1 MRRCKFNIH
10 LVIQL
15 PSGVEINSLIEDLR
29 IFSWEAADILLYY
42 ANIIKKLE
50 QKNEILKNKNNDDPV
65 TLADLEVN
73 ELIINRINQT
83 YQDTN
88 WEILS
93 EENFK
98 IQSNYFNNVDWL
110 WILDPLDGT
119 KDFIQGTQSYAM
131 HLALNYKRKP
141 YIGIVLIPE
150 KDELWISYG
159 EKIWCENRDGNIRK
173 QNISETNTLEMTTI
187 VTSKNHRNQKLKD
200 LIEKINFK
208 KTILMGSIGCKVA
221 SIIRGES
228 DIYIALSLPGKT
240 APKDWDFAAPEA
252 ILKAAGGSITNI
264 DNEELVYGSTD
275 LKHSGIIIASN
286 NKKNHKRIC
295 SEVKEIVKENN
306 IYR

>member
-1 MRRCKFNIH
+1 MVK
-10 LVIQL
+10 L
-15 PSGVEINSLIEDLR
+15 PFGVEINDLIDNLRSL
-29 IFSWEAADILLYY
+29 SWEAADILLYY

-110 WILDPLDGT
+110 WVLDPLDGT
-119 KDFIQGTQSYAM
+119 KDFIQGTQNYAM
-131 HLALNYKRKP
+131 HLALNYKRRP

-150 KDELWISYG
+150 KDELWISYE
-159 EKIWCENRDGNIRK
+159 EKIWCENRDGNIRE
-173 QNISETNTLEMTTI
+173 QNMSETNILEKMTI

-295 SEVKEIVKENN
+295 SEVREIIKEYN
-306 IYR
+306 IYP

>member
-1 MRRCKFNIH
+1 MIK
-10 LVIQL
+10 L
-15 PSGVEINSLIEDLR
+15 PFGVEINDLIDNLRSL
-29 IFSWEAADILLYY
+29 SWEAADILLYY
-42 ANIIKKLE
+42 SNIIKKLG
-50 QKNEILKNKNNDDPV
+50 QKNEILKNKNNSDPV

-73 ELIINRINQT
+73 ELIINRITQT

-110 WILDPLDGT
+110 WVLDPLDGT
-119 KDFIQGTQSYAM
+119 KDFIQGTQDYAM
-131 HLALNYKRKP
+131 HLALNYKQKP
-141 YIGIVLIPE
+141 YVGVVLIPE
-150 KDELWISYG
+150 KDELWISYE

-173 QNISETNTLEMTTI
+173 QNMSETNILEKMTI

-228 DIYIALSLPGKT
+228 DIYIALILPGKT

-295 SEVKEIVKENN
+295 SEVKEIIKEYN
-306 IYR
+306 IYP

>member
-1 MRRCKFNIH
+1 MIK
-10 LVIQL
+10 L
-15 PSGVEINSLIEDLR
+15 PLGVEINDLIDNLRSL
-29 IFSWEAADILLYY
+29 SWEAADILLYY

-50 QKNEILKNKNNDDPV
+50 QKNEILKNKNNNDPV

-98 IQSNYFNNVDWL
+98 IQSNYFNNNDWL
-110 WILDPLDGT
+110 WVLDPLDGT
-119 KDFIQGTQSYAM
+119 KDFIQGTQNYAM

-141 YIGIVLIPE
+141 YIGVVLIPE
-150 KDELWISYG
+150 KDELWISFA
-159 EKIWCENRDGNIRK
+159 EKLWCENRDGNIRK
-173 QNISETNTLEMTTI
+173 QNLSETNILKEMTI
-187 VTSKNHRNQKLKD
+187 VTSKNHRNEKLKD

-208 KTILMGSIGCKVA
+208 KTIVMGSIGCKVA
-221 SIIRGES
+221 SIIRGDS

-252 ILKAAGGSITNI
+252 ILKAAGGSITNV
-264 DNEELVYGSTD
+264 DNEDLVYGRTD

-286 NKKNHKRIC
+286 NKENHKRIC
-295 SEVKEIVKENN
+295 SEVKAIIEEYN
-306 IYR
+306 IYP

>member
-1 MRRCKFNIH
+1 MIK
-10 LVIQL
+10 L
-15 PSGVEINSLIEDLR
+15 PFGVEINDLIDNLRSL
-29 IFSWEAADILLYY
+29 SWEAADILLYY

-110 WILDPLDGT
+110 WVLDPLDGT
-119 KDFIQGTQSYAM
+119 KDFIQGTQNYAM
-131 HLALNYKRKP
+131 HLALNYKRRP

-150 KDELWISYG
+150 KDELWISYE

-173 QNISETNTLEMTTI
+173 QNMSETNILEKMTI

-200 LIEKINFK
+200 LIKKINFK
-208 KTILMGSIGCKVA
+208 KTIVMGSIGCKVA

-295 SEVKEIVKENN
+295 SEVKEIIKEYN
-306 IYR
+306 IYP

>member
-1 MRRCKFNIH
+1 MIK
-10 LVIQL
+10 L
-15 PSGVEINSLIEDLR
+15 PFGVEINDLIDNLRSL
-29 IFSWEAADILLYY
+29 SWEAADILLYY

-110 WILDPLDGT
+110 WVLDPLDGT
-119 KDFIQGTQSYAM
+119 KDFIQGTQNYAM

-150 KDELWISYG
+150 KDELWISYE
-159 EKIWCENRDGNIRK
+159 EKIWCESRDGNIRK
-173 QNISETNTLEMTTI
+173 QNMSETNILEKMTI

-208 KTILMGSIGCKVA
+208 KTIVMGSIGCKVA

-295 SEVKEIVKENN
+295 SEVKEIIKEYN
-306 IYR
+306 IYP

>member
-1 MRRCKFNIH
+1 M
-10 LVIQL
+10 
-15 PSGVEINSLIEDLR
+15 
-29 IFSWEAADILLYY
+29 SWEAADILLYY

-110 WILDPLDGT
+110 WVLDPLDGT
-119 KDFIQGTQSYAM
+119 KDFIQGTQNYAM

-150 KDELWISYG
+150 KMNYG
-159 EKIWCENRDGNIRK
+159 FLMQKKFGVRTEMEIFASKICRNK
-173 QNISETNTLEMTTI
+173 YSQKMTI

-208 KTILMGSIGCKVA
+208 KTIVMGSIGCKIA

-295 SEVKEIVKENN
+295 SEVKEIIKKYN
-306 IYR
+306 IYP